1 MGNTIWTDAL
11 KRYGSFLCEAGLD
24 CLWELIVAQVPPV
37 HSLHAFLNVYLVMP
51 AQCVQFAWIGEFAH
65 GAVGFGTV
73 EREFSLITY
82 GVHNQF
88 GQLADRDFLA
98 CADVDVAVANIFIT
112 GLVGVFEVYVLHNEY
127 TGICHF
133 FAPEEFAQW
142 RAGSPEFDFL
152 VADAVFGKYVQ
163 YFCVAVAAA
172 DTFYG
177 TLVHVK
183 AYGIPVALLQAVRQ
197 MHLTD
202 HGGKHVA
209 ALQIEIVVG
218 TVEVGGHYGNVVR
231 SVLQIETF
239 THFQSGNLGNGI
251 RLIGVFQRCG
261 AGSDNRSMTTVAK
274 KQADGTYKLSGQK
287 TWVTMGEKLPY
298 TIVVAKD
305 EDPSRENR
313 NMSLWYIPMD
323 TPGVSTASLHKIG
336 QQCIP
341 FCEVYFDDV
350 VVTEEQR
357 MGKPGEGFMMLMKN
371 FEVERSFIV
380 AEQVGLAQA
389 ALEDAAKY
397 ANQRIAFGKPITKL
411 QMIQEKLCDMEIKV
425 QNTRNMLYKT
435 LWKLDN
441 GESVQLDSAML
452 KRYGCSECF
461 QVADMALS
469 IYAGL
474 GYTTEVR
481 IGRIWA
487 DLRGNMFGGGT
498 HEVMAYIAGRQV
510 AKKYAN

>member
-1 MGNTIWTDAL
+1 M
-11 KRYGSFLCEAGLD
+11 
-24 CLWELIVAQVPPV
+24 
-37 HSLHAFLNVYLVMP
+37 
-51 AQCVQFAWIGEFAH
+51 QFAWIGEFAH

-82 GVHNQF
+82 GVHNQL

-197 MHLTD
+197 MNLTD

-218 TVEVGGHYGNVVR
+218 TVEVGGHYGDVVR

-251 RLIGVFQRCG
+251 RLIGVFQR
-261 AGSDNRSMTTVAK
+261 
-274 KQADGTYKLSGQK
+274 
-287 TWVTMGEKLPY
+287 
-298 TIVVAKD
+298 
-305 EDPSRENR
+305 
-313 NMSLWYIPMD
+313 
-323 TPGVSTASLHKIG
+323 
-336 QQCIP
+336 
-341 FCEVYFDDV
+341 
-350 VVTEEQR
+350 
-357 MGKPGEGFMMLMKN
+357 
-371 FEVERSFIV
+371 
-380 AEQVGLAQA
+380 
-389 ALEDAAKY
+389 
-397 ANQRIAFGKPITKL
+397 
-411 QMIQEKLCDMEIKV
+411 
-425 QNTRNMLYKT
+425 
-435 LWKLDN
+435 
-441 GESVQLDSAML
+441 
-452 KRYGCSECF
+452 
-461 QVADMALS
+461 
-469 IYAGL
+469 
-474 GYTTEVR
+474 
-481 IGRIWA
+481 
-487 DLRGNMFGGGT
+487 
-498 HEVMAYIAGRQV
+498 
-510 AKKYAN
+510 